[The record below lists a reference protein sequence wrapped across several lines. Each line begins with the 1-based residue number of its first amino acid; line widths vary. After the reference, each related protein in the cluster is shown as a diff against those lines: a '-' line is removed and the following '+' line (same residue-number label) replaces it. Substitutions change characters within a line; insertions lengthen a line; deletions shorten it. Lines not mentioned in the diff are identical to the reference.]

1 MSNSTVM
8 KNPVP
13 SLVIAK
19 INPPIP
25 APKNVV
31 YKKTSRDKSIAIY
44 LGKRDFVDHVTH
56 ADPVDGVLVLD
67 TGYIKSKKVYCR
79 LVCAFR
85 YGPEDME
92 VCGLKFQRDLFVKV
106 IQIYPPPP
114 EGKPKTQ
121 TKMQERL
128 IKKFGD
134 NAYPFNFQF
143 PDYLPCSITLQ
154 VGLKNLD
161 KCCGVDFQIL
171 AFCAKS
177 LSIDEKIS
185 KRSSVNLV
193 IRKVQFAPDK
203 PTFHPMAKTIR
214 HFLMSDE
221 PIHLEV
227 SLDKEIYYHNE
238 PIQVSVD
245 VMNYSNKTVKKIK
258 ITVEQIANVV
268 LYSNDKYSQTL
279 AMHEVNEQ
287 IAPGSK
293 HKQEYTLLPLIEN
306 NREKH
311 GVALDGKIK
320 DEDTQLASSTILK
333 EGIEREVWG
342 ILVSYKVKVKL
353 VVSGMLGDIMF
364 SDVAVEIPFLLMNP
378 NPQTQT
384 GDMDDDEIQFED
396 FGQRRPMAVTE
407 DLKDGEESP

>member
-1 MSNSTVM
+1 
-8 KNPVP
+8 
-13 SLVIAK
+13 
-19 INPPIP
+19 
-25 APKNVV
+25 
-31 YKKTSRDKSIAIY
+31 
-44 LGKRDFVDHVTH
+44 
-56 ADPVDGVLVLD
+56 
-67 TGYIKSKKVYCR
+67 
-79 LVCAFR
+79 
-85 YGPEDME
+85 
-92 VCGLKFQRDLFVKV
+92 
-106 IQIYPPPP
+106 
-114 EGKPKTQ
+114 
-121 TKMQERL
+121 
-128 IKKFGD
+128 
-134 NAYPFNFQF
+134 
-143 PDYLPCSITLQ
+143 
-154 VGLKNLD
+154 
-161 KCCGVDFQIL
+161 
-171 AFCAKS
+171 
-177 LSIDEKIS
+177 
-185 KRSSVNLV
+185 
-193 IRKVQFAPDK
+193 

-353 VVSGMLGDIMF
+353 VVSGEF
-364 SDVAVEIPFLLMNP
+364 K
-378 NPQTQT
+378 
-384 GDMDDDEIQFED
+384 
-396 FGQRRPMAVTE
+396 VTFVRM
-407 DLKDGEESP
+407 ESYQSEPSQS

>member
-1 MSNSTVM
+1 LRTKVEC
-8 KNPVP
+8 KTPGKD
-13 SLVIAK
+13 SLL
-19 INPPIP
+19 
-25 APKNVV
+25 
-31 YKKTSRDKSIAIY
+31 TSRLMNLAFWGDQFNAYSS
-44 LGKRDFVDHVTH
+44 V
-56 ADPVDGVLVLD
+56 
-67 TGYIKSKKVYCR
+67 SVYCR

-134 NAYPFNFQF
+134 NAYPFNFQVI
-143 PDYLPCSITLQ
+143 LPSWVKPTVLYSPRSSGTI
-154 VGLKNLD
+154 NIS
-161 KCCGVDFQIL
+161 CCGVDFQIL

-185 KRSSVNLV
+185 KSSVNLV

-258 ITVEQIANVV
+258 ITGK
-268 LYSNDKYSQTL
+268 DKNCILRDKT
-279 AMHEVNEQ
+279 
-287 IAPGSK
+287 
-293 HKQEYTLLPLIEN
+293 EYTLLPLIEN

-353 VVSGMLGDIMF
+353 VVSG
-364 SDVAVEIPFLLMNP
+364 
-378 NPQTQT
+378 
-384 GDMDDDEIQFED
+384 
-396 FGQRRPMAVTE
+396 
-407 DLKDGEESP
+407 